1 MERQE
6 RRERRERQV
15 FTDAYIAG
23 LKPSTRP
30 YKRSEHAPKGDGRL
44 IVRVQPSGTKEA
56 FYRYRAN
63 GLDRTVSLGRYNGK
77 GQNGKTLRELRATAK
92 KYRRLQDETGDV
104 KEHLRAERR
113 RREVEARQGSFGQ
126 LLDAYVDTLKAA
138 GKPSAAQAKAV
149 FRRYIRQ
156 PFPGLVTA
164 RASEIE
170 PADVQRILARMVK
183 AGIKRQVNITRSYLH
198 AAFAFGGKVDH
209 DPRTVAHDGVLFA
222 LKSNPITLVPRIADY
237 EKAGDRVLTTDEL
250 REFWKALDW
259 RKEDTA
265 KPAKGKKA
273 GAEKK
278 AKERPLV
285 PLVTRA
291 FLRFNLALGGQRVTQ
306 LLRVDWPAF
315 DFEANTV
322 LLRDTKGRGGARD
335 HLVPL
340 TPFALEQLQPLR
352 EINGHPDEDGHTPPP
367 FSAHG
372 QRRMVLETLSVAVRE
387 ISKTLKKSKKVPTFQ
402 LRDLRRTCET
412 MLAEIGISKEIRAHL
427 LSHGRDSGVQAK
439 HYDRYSY
446 LPEKRAALERWAER
460 LQRILDPSRKGKL
473 ITGSFGRAA

>member
-23 LKPSTRP
+23 LKPSIRP

-156 PFPGLVTA
+156 PFPSLVTA

-198 AAFAFGGKVDH
+198 AAFAFGGKADH

-222 LKSNPITLVPRIADY
+222 LKSNPITLVPRIAEY
-237 EKAGDRVLTTDEL
+237 EQTGERVLSADEL
-250 REFWKALDW
+250 HEFWNAVEPL
-259 RKEDTA
+259 
-265 KPAKGKKA
+265 
-273 GAEKK
+273 
-278 AKERPLV
+278 PLV
-285 PLVTRA
+285 QKA

-306 LLRVDWPAF
+306 LLRAQWKDF

-460 LQRILDPSRKGKL
+460 LQRILDPSRKGEL